1 MKCPRCSFE
10 QMQRMT
16 DNLAQDQD
24 FWCTVCNGWITHQL
38 RDGKL
43 WIEFADWRCNGWKEN
58 SKISE

>member
-1 MKCPRCSFE
+1 
-10 QMQRMT
+10 MQRMT
-16 DNLAQDQD
+16 DNLAQDQA